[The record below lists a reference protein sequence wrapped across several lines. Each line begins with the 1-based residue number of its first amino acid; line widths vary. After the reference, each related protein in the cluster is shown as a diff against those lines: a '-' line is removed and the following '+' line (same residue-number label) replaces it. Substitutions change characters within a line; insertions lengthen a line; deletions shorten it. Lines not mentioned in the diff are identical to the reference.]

1 MTREMERVEPIATRH
16 TIVDGQRIAYNVF
29 GEGEPVVLVHGTPSS
44 SLIWR
49 KLVPRLTAAG
59 FKAHVFDLL
68 GFGESERPWRT
79 DVDTSISGQV
89 PVLEALLDVWGLD
102 TTHLVAHD
110 IGGGIAQRFGV
121 FHRARLR
128 TLTLIDV
135 VSFDSYPSERTRAQ
149 MADGLDALLR
159 VRGAAHREHFDTWLR
174 SASADPDRFAGG
186 ALPRYL
192 DYISGPVGQ
201 ASYFQH
207 QMRHYDPRHTMEIAA
222 RIGELG
228 DMPVKLIWGGE
239 DQWQVPDWAHRLHRA
254 IPGSDLSIVEG
265 AGHFSPEDKPEEIA
279 EHLVAFLRAHGRS
292 SPQHAAR

>member
-1 MTREMERVEPIATRH
+1 MAHDTRVPGPIASRH
-16 TIVDGQRIAYNVF
+16 TIVDGHRIAWNVF
-29 GEGEPVVLVHGTPSS
+29 GDGEPVVLVHGTPSS

-49 KLVPRLTAAG
+49 KVVPALTAAG
-59 FKAHVFDLL
+59 FRAHVFDLL
-68 GFGESERPWRT
+68 GYGESERPWRR

-89 PVLEALLDVWGLD
+89 RILEALLDFWGLD

-121 FHRARLR
+121 FHQSRLR

-135 VSFDSYPSERTRAQ
+135 VSFDSYPSGRTRQQ

-159 VRGAAHREHFDTWLR
+159 APEDAHRDHFERWLR
-174 SASADPDRFAGG
+174 SASADPGRFAGD
-186 ALPRYL
+186 ALPAYL
-192 DYISGPVGQ
+192 DYICGPVGQ

-228 DMPVKLIWGGE
+228 NLPVKLIWGRE
-239 DQWQVPDWAHRLHRA
+239 DRWQVVDWAHRLNRA
-254 IPGSDLSIVEG
+254 IPGSELDIVEG
-265 AGHFSPEDKPEEIA
+265 AGHFSPEDRPEEIA
-279 EHLVAFLRAHGRS
+279 RHLLDFLQAHAQRRA
-292 SPQHAAR
+292 